1 MEPVIENQYQYK
13 MEKETNPILNGMIEV
28 KKITKIVNITKNII
42 HITAMKGSTEIVKKR
57 TQYQYFKK
65 LKKYN
70 NMQELI
76 DINDKKIKFV

>member
-42 HITAMKGSTEIVKKR
+42 HINEMKESTEIVTKR
-57 TQYQYFKK
+57 TQYQDFRK
-65 LKKYN
+65 LKK
-70 NMQELI
+70 I
-76 DINDKKIKFV
+76 

>member
-42 HITAMKGSTEIVKKR
+42 HITEMKESTEIVTER
-57 TQYQYFKK
+57 TQYQDFRK
-65 LKKYN
+65 LKK
-70 NMQELI
+70 I
-76 DINDKKIKFV
+76 